1 MIPSKYF
8 KLLCITGVLFLTFS
22 ACKKDDPQPTPE
34 VPTGPDPQ
42 PTPEVPTG
50 PSLVFKFKFDEDQ
63 ERLGNIG
70 LPVTMPSNHAGQSP
84 NFNGISA
91 HYIELAPEPWTQLGT
106 GDVLYVGPETDA
118 GGATALDFDQAIIT
132 GEDEEFIRI
141 PFSEITPGLY
151 KWIRV
156 SLSYQN
162 YDIEYMFA
170 GTMYSGTVASFIGF
184 NNYIS
189 SYQIKNEIMQVNDNK
204 LQGFWGFET
213 TVMEFTQTIEG
224 QAPEGATTV
233 PNPLFGQADIPDGSC
248 VVTGPFNNHLTITGE
263 ETEDIVIVLSLS
275 TNDSFE
281 WIDVNSDGK
290 YEPLDAN
297 FDSTGEVPVDMGVR
311 GLEAIVLE

>member
-34 VPTGPDPQ
+34 VPTGP
-42 PTPEVPTG
+42 
-50 PSLVFKFKFDEDQ
+50 SLIFKFKFDEDQ
-63 ERLGNIG
+63 ERLGNTG
-70 LPVTMPSNHAGQSP
+70 QPVTMPSNHAGQSP
-84 NFNGISA
+84 SFNGISA

-118 GGATALDFDQAIIT
+118 GGATALDFDQAIIK

-189 SYQIKNEIMQVNDNK
+189 SYQIKNEIMQVNDDK

-213 TVMEFTQTIEG
+213 TVMGFTQTTEG

-233 PNPLFGQADIPDGSC
+233 PNPLFGEADIPDGSC